1 MRPELMPQS
10 AVMTPHEEQ
19 VATWLLHHMTNT
31 SDYDYELP
39 RELIAQEPLPNRG
52 DARLMVVDR
61 RRQEI
66 RHEHVRDLPDFL
78 QSTDC
83 LVLNNTKVIPARL
96 VGRRT
101 ATGGRWQGLFLEAD
115 ARGVWRVLGKTRGH
129 LQPGESVTLLD
140 EQAEPVFELRMVTK
154 LDGGQWAAKPE
165 CDGEP
170 LALLERVGR
179 VPLPQY
185 IRGGEMLPADRQRY
199 QTVFANVPGSVAA
212 PTAGL
217 HFSQK
222 VLAELDAQQ
231 IARAYVTLHVGI
243 GTFRPIAA
251 DQIEDHVMHSEYGE
265 LSEETVKVLQRVR
278 STGGRV
284 VAVGTTSMRVLESVT
299 RSGPLRSWSGAT
311 DLYIRPGFEFRV
323 VDCLM
328 TNFHLPRSSLL
339 VLVRTFGGN
348 ELMRHAYQVAIDEGY
363 RFYSYGDAM
372 LIV

>member
-1 MRPELMPQS
+1 
-10 AVMTPHEEQ
+10 
-19 VATWLLHHMTNT
+19 
-31 SDYDYELP
+31 
-39 RELIAQEPLPNRG
+39 
-52 DARLMVVDR
+52 
-61 RRQEI
+61 
-66 RHEHVRDLPDFL
+66 
-78 QSTDC
+78 
-83 LVLNNTKVIPARL
+83 
-96 VGRRT
+96 
-101 ATGGRWQGLFLEAD
+101 
-115 ARGVWRVLGKTRGH
+115 
-129 LQPGESVTLLD
+129 
-140 EQAEPVFELRMVTK
+140 
-154 LDGGQWAAKPE
+154 
-165 CDGEP
+165 
-170 LALLERVGR
+170 
-179 VPLPQY
+179 
-185 IRGGEMLPADRQRY
+185 MLPADRQRY

>member
-1 MRPELMPQS
+1 
-10 AVMTPHEEQ
+10 
-19 VATWLLHHMTNT
+19 
-31 SDYDYELP
+31 
-39 RELIAQEPLPNRG
+39 
-52 DARLMVVDR
+52 
-61 RRQEI
+61 
-66 RHEHVRDLPDFL
+66 
-78 QSTDC
+78 
-83 LVLNNTKVIPARL
+83 
-96 VGRRT
+96 
-101 ATGGRWQGLFLEAD
+101 
-115 ARGVWRVLGKTRGH
+115 
-129 LQPGESVTLLD
+129 
-140 EQAEPVFELRMVTK
+140 MVTK
-154 LDGGQWAAKPE
+154 LEGGQWAAKPE

-199 QTVFANVPGSVAA
+199 QTVFADVPGSVAA